1 MATCYTA
8 GAGGFFS
15 GGKLPAMA
23 ELTLAICARN
33 APHIIGACL
42 ESIYAQTVPPD
53 DLIVAVDDADDPTIP
68 VARAHGARVIVSGAT
83 GLYEARNAVL
93 RECDTEYL
101 AFTDADCVL
110 VPDWVEQ
117 AKQVLDERPSVAAG
131 TGRHPP
137 VGSRNLAAWLHHMWY
152 VVETTRTGFCDHV
165 IGGNSYF
172 RTDAVRAVGGWL
184 PLSRHSAAEDLYISE
199 ALRRAGYAVW
209 FEEGIAARHDYERS
223 LRGLWRKSVM
233 MGRDIVVMLRAAGWK
248 DSPLWP
254 YTLLIPML
262 PLLLVIGVVMMVVDF
277 GIGAAIAAMPLF
289 GSFGYL
295 FGRFKSVHSTL
306 PRWVARWVLIW
317 PYSWGILQGLLI
329 PVPKLPADVR
339 VFTPSSSCASSSSKM
354 DA

>member
-1 MATCYTA
+1 
-8 GAGGFFS
+8 
-15 GGKLPAMA
+15 MA

-42 ESIYAQTVPPD
+42 ESIHAQTVPPD
-53 DLIVAVDDADDPTIP
+53 DLIVAVDEADDPTVA
-68 VARAHGARVIVSGAT
+68 VARAYGARVIVSGAT

-93 RECDTEYL
+93 RACSTEYL

-110 VPDWVEQ
+110 VRDWVAQ

-137 VGSRNLAAWLHHMWY
+137 VGRRNLAAWLHHMWY

-172 RTDAVRAVGGWL
+172 RAEALREVGGWL
-184 PLSRHSAAEDLYISE
+184 PLAHHSAAEDLYISE

-223 LRGLWRKSVM
+223 LQGLWRKSVM

-254 YTLLIPML
+254 YTLLIPVL
-262 PLLLVIGVVMMVVDF
+262 PLMLVVGLATMALDL
-277 GIGAAIAAMPLF
+277 GIGAAIASIPLF
-289 GSFGYL
+289 GTFGYL
-295 FGRFKSVHSTL
+295 FGRFKNLRATL
-306 PRWVARWVLIW
+306 PRWLARWVLIW
-317 PYSWGILQGLLI
+317 PYSWGILQGLAKPI
-329 PVPKLPADVR
+329 PKFPAA
-339 VFTPSSSCASSSSKM
+339 TPASAPSSSYASSSSKV
-354 DA
+354 DV